1 MKAYDKQF
9 IGGLWREGRGEGL
22 LDNINPFSGEV
33 LYSYRP
39 ASREDVDEAYAAA
52 KAAQKLWADYSPS
65 AKAAVLE
72 RLLSI
77 IREYRPIMDECLLLE
92 AGCAKPKRDYEA
104 GTSPDFVSYCMTFPK
119 MMEGRI
125 QSSDFPGQ
133 TNFVFRKP
141 KGVVTVIAPWNVPFI
156 LALRS
161 VIPAVAAGNAVVLKP
176 STETPASAF
185 IIGEMFEKAG
195 FPKGLL
201 NVIAGRG
208 SDIGDYIVA
217 HPLSDIVSFTGST
230 QVGRRIGRIAGE
242 NIRDMS
248 LELGGN
254 NSMLV
259 LPDADIDA
267 AVEAAIFGAYF
278 HQGQICMSLN
288 RIFVVGEENY
298 SLFCEKMAAAVRS
311 LKAGDPADEN
321 VFIGP
326 IINTQQVEHI
336 NSLISATVETGAR
349 VLVEGKTEGNLVYP
363 WLLCD
368 VENSMPAAREE
379 VFGPVCSIIKA
390 ESEEEAIAMANDT
403 IYGLSNSIFT
413 RDRYRGML
421 LAQKLES
428 GMVHINDQSIG
439 DEPHVMFGAEK
450 QSGVGRFNGT
460 WVLNKFTTEQW
471 IPVR

>member
-1 MKAYDKQF
+1 MKKYDKQF
-9 IGGLWREGRGEGL
+9 IAGRWREGRGEGF
-22 LDNINPFSGEV
+22 LDNINPYTGEA

-39 ASREDVDEAYAAA
+39 ASREDVDDAYAAA

-65 AKAAVLE
+65 AKVAVLE
-72 RLLSI
+72 KLLAVM
-77 IREYRPIMDECLLLE
+77 REYRPVMDECLMLE

-104 GTSPDFVSYCMTFPK
+104 GTSPDFVSYCMAFPK
-119 MMEGRI
+119 MMQGCI
-125 QSSDFPGQ
+125 QTSDMPGQ

-201 NVIAGRG
+201 NVVAGRG
-208 SDIGDYIVA
+208 GVIGDYIVA
-217 HPLSDIVSFTGST
+217 HPDSDIVSFTGST
-230 QVGRRIGRIAGE
+230 EVGRRIGRIAGE

-288 RIFVVGEENY
+288 RIFVVGDDNHG
-298 SLFCEKMAAAVRS
+298 LFCEKMAAAVRN
-311 LKAGDPADEN
+311 LRVGDPADPE

-336 NSLISATVETGAR
+336 SSLVSATLEAGATA
-349 VLVEGKTEGNLVYP
+349 LVEGRVEGNLVYP
-363 WLLCD
+363 WLLGN

-390 ESEEEAIAMANDT
+390 ADEDEAIAMANDT
-403 IYGLSNSIFT
+403 VYGLSNSIFT

-421 LAQKLES
+421 LAQRLES